1 MFDDIALSTMLATAV
16 IFLAVIFIL
25 NVLLY
30 KPLLKFMD
38 ERAVSIDNDEKKVK
52 DNFEEMTNFGEEL
65 AKIKQD
71 TRDEINTIKQKATA
85 QARSLADEEIQKKKD
100 ELEQKMQAFTTQLL
114 QEKNELEHELK
125 LRLPLWQESLQKKL
139 KELYYKGK

>member
-1 MFDDIALSTMLATAV
+1 MFDDIALPTMLATAV

-52 DNFEEMTNFGEEL
+52 NNFEEMTNFGEEL
-65 AKIKQD
+65 TKIKQD
-71 TRDEINTIKQKATA
+71 TRDEINAIKQKAAT

-125 LRLPLWQESLQKKL
+125 LRLPLWQESLRKKI
-139 KELYYKGK
+139 KEL

>member
-71 TRDEINTIKQKATA
+71 TRDEINAIKQKATA

-125 LRLPLWQESLQKKL
+125 LRLPLWQESLRKKI
-139 KELYYKGK
+139 KEL

>member
-65 AKIKQD
+65 TKIKQD
-71 TRDEINTIKQKATA
+71 TRDEINAIKQKATA
-85 QARSLADEEIQKKKD
+85 QARSLADEEIQNKKD

-125 LRLPLWQESLQKKL
+125 LRLPLWQESLRKKI
-139 KELYYKGK
+139 KEL

>member
-52 DNFEEMTNFGEEL
+52 ENFEEMTNFGEEL

-139 KELYYKGK
+139 KEL

>member
-65 AKIKQD
+65 TKIKQD
-71 TRDEINTIKQKATA
+71 TRDEINAIKQKATA

-139 KELYYKGK
+139 KEL

>member
-65 AKIKQD
+65 TKIKQD
-71 TRDEINTIKQKATA
+71 TRDEINAIKQKATT

-100 ELEQKMQAFTTQLL
+100 ELEQKMQAFTAQLL

-125 LRLPLWQESLQKKL
+125 LRLPLWQESLRKKI
-139 KELYYKGK
+139 KEL

>member
-1 MFDDIALSTMLATAV
+1 MFDDIALPTMLATAV

-65 AKIKQD
+65 TKIKQD
-71 TRDEINTIKQKATA
+71 TRDEINAIKQKATA

-114 QEKNELEHELK
+114 QGKNELEHELK
-125 LRLPLWQESLQKKL
+125 LRLPLWQESLRKKI
-139 KELYYKGK
+139 KEL